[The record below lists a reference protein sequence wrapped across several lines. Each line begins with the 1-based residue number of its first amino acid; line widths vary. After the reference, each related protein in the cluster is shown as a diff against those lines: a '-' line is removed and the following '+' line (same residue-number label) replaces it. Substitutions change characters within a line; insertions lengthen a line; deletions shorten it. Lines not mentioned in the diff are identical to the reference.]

1 MGNRGLFYCLFSVFS
16 NKHHYNFYN
25 KCMWKNVH
33 PVYSARIRIHDVQ
46 NTIVLPEP
54 LDQGS
59 FPTALELDSRV
70 ILITS
75 GILGS

>member
-1 MGNRGLFYCLFSVFS
+1 
-16 NKHHYNFYN
+16 
-25 KCMWKNVH
+25 MWKNVH

-59 FPTALELDSRV
+59 LPTALELDSRV

>member
-1 MGNRGLFYCLFSVFS
+1 
-16 NKHHYNFYN
+16 
-25 KCMWKNVH
+25 MWKNVH
-33 PVYSARIRIHDVQ
+33 PVYSAMIRIHDVH

-59 FPTALELDSRV
+59 LPTALELDSRV

-75 GILGS
+75 GIFGS